1 MVPNYMENCCHT
13 KHIYIVKGS
22 LGNFNSRRV
31 MRAGEESNPSPEGVL
46 YSYAPSFLLAQKS
59 NQNS

>member
-22 LGNFNSRRV
+22 LGKFNSQIVLRGEAYLG
-31 MRAGEESNPSPEGVL
+31 RAQS
-46 YSYAPSFLLAQKS
+46 
-59 NQNS
+59 